1 MSNTLRHIGY
11 VELPEH
17 IGAGGFDH
25 AAVHTPTGHVFV
37 AHTAN
42 DAVEVF
48 HSALGKPLYSIA
60 NLKKVAGVLVN
71 DEAELVIT
79 SNRGENTIGIFA
91 PGAHFHMVKVPV
103 GLRPNGLAYD
113 PLRRLILVAN
123 VGDPSVP
130 GSPTLSIVGLD
141 DRAVLADIPVPGRT
155 RWAIYDPDSEAFY
168 VNIAEPAQIIVVAAR
183 EPHRVARALAVPAA
197 GPHGLDLDLETHRLY
212 CACDAKMLVAL
223 DVQSGKVL
231 GECTLSGAPDVIFLN
246 PARRHLYVAI
256 GDPGVIDVL
265 DTVTLQRLESVPT
278 EEGAH
283 TLAFAPTGDRVYAFL
298 PETHRAAVYQEI
310 EE

>member
-17 IGAGGFDH
+17 IGAGAFDH
-25 AAVHTPTGHVFV
+25 AAFHTPTGHVFV

-42 DAVEVF
+42 DAVDVF
-48 HSALGKPLYSIA
+48 HSALGKHLYSIA

-91 PGAHFHMVKVPV
+91 PGAHFHLTKIPV
-103 GLRPNGLAYD
+103 GLGPNGLAYD

-123 VGDPSVP
+123 VGDPAVP
-130 GSPTLSIVGLD
+130 GTPTLSIVGLD

-155 RWAIYDPDSEAFY
+155 RWAVYDPDAEAFY
-168 VNIAEPAQIIVVAAR
+168 VNIAEPAQIVVVASR

-265 DTVTLQRLESVPT
+265 DTVTLKRLESVPT
-278 EEGAH
+278 EKGAH
-283 TLAFAPTGDRVYAFL
+283 TLAFAPTGNRVYAFL
-298 PETHRAAVYQEI
+298 PETHRAAIYQEI